1 MEIFELS
8 AHTSKF
14 IFRVLSNSEHK
25 NWLPRTHFF
34 SLNFFK
40 ILDKIL
46 HCLDHVCL
54 IWKVTILE
62 VLELRDVCLVL
73 KKCHKCIIKRER

>member
-1 MEIFELS
+1 MEICELS
-8 AHTSKF
+8 AYTTIF

-25 NWLPRTHFF
+25 NWLPRTQFF
-34 SLNFFK
+34 SLKICK

-54 IWKVTILE
+54 IWRVTILE
-62 VLELRDVCLVL
+62 VLELCDGSLV
-73 KKCHKCIIKRER
+73 